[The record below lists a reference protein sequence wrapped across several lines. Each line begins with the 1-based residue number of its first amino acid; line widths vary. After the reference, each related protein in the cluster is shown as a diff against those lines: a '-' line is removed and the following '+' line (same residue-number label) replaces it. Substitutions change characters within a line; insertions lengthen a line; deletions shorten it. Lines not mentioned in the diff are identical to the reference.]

1 MSIAAIVYLLIGG
14 IITFCWGYE
23 PINEYLE
30 EALVKDDIAPLSSM
44 KFRIFVYSLVV
55 VVSPS
60 LMIYYIL
67 KHTFIDHQ

>member
-14 IITFCWGYE
+14 IITFCWAYE

-44 KFRIFVYSLVV
+44 EFRIFVYSLV